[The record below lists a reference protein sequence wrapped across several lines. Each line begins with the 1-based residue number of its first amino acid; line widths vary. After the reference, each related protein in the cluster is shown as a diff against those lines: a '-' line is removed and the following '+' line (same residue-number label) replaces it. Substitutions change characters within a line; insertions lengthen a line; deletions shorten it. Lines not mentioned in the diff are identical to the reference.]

1 MNKKKTRNI
10 SIKSDLS
17 RFYKDV
23 EVFFHEILVRAIIAY
38 QWKERLVCSLKK
50 IYVSKFATKQKKKE
64 AYLQFKCKSH
74 VIVEYLPVLP
84 TVINIFYVSEN
95 SKLREINF
103 GKLLFY
109 SWQDCNLLYLSY
121 FDVIGIWKF
130 YVNTYFQGMISV
142 IFWN

>member
-1 MNKKKTRNI
+1 MSAN
-10 SIKSDLS
+10 L
-17 RFYKDV
+17 
-23 EVFFHEILVRAIIAY
+23 
-38 QWKERLVCSLKK
+38 QP
-50 IYVSKFATKQKKKE
+50 SKKKKE

-84 TVINIFYVSEN
+84 TVINIFYVSES

-142 IFWN
+142 IFWNQVTQMATFHSMIDAQLQQMLYLFQRKILVLDRATRISII

>member
-1 MNKKKTRNI
+1 MEGKVGLLTQK
-10 SIKSDLS
+10 DLCQQ
-17 RFYKDV
+17 
-23 EVFFHEILVRAIIAY
+23 ICNQA
-38 QWKERLVCSLKK
+38 
-50 IYVSKFATKQKKKE
+50 KKKE
-64 AYLQFKCKSH
+64 AYLQFEYKSH